1 MTTAKP
7 NVTLDMDRLM
17 VRIRRGDA
25 SVEERRAFEQALS
38 ASALL
43 RLSHQMGRDFDDE
56 ARVRP
61 GDDDLIARAASGA
74 VTRRTRHMGKR
85 RALLLGV
92 AASLALA
99 TTAAATTSWLRSN
112 VEARPPAPVPD
123 QKSPSRAAALVS
135 PAPHRDVETPS
146 EPSRSPVVATPAA
159 PSTTTHRDAPRT
171 PVEPRSNP
179 IAAAEESAAGLFRE
193 ANAARRAGNFE
204 LARAHYTELQ
214 ARYPE
219 TDEAR
224 VSRVSLGKLLLS
236 AGRTREAER
245 QFQSYL
251 QVRGGNLDEEA
262 LVGRAEALG
271 RLGESGEERRVWE
284 VLLRGHPSTVYATRA
299 RQRLLEL
306 DTASPPDGR

>member
-61 GDDDLIARAASGA
+61 GDDDIVARAASAA
-74 VTRRTRHMGKR
+74 VTRRTRHFGKR
-85 RALLLGV
+85 RAILLGA

-99 TTAAATTSWLRSN
+99 TTAAATTSWFRSN
-112 VEARPPAPVPD
+112 VEARPPEPLPGQSSRAP
-123 QKSPSRAAALVS
+123 AAALVS
-135 PAPHRDVETPS
+135 SAPHHEVVTPG
-146 EPSRSPVVATPAA
+146 EPSQSPSVATPDA
-159 PSTTTHRDAPRT
+159 PSTTHRDAPRT
-171 PVEPRSNP
+171 PVEPKANP
-179 IAAAEESAAGLFRE
+179 IVAAEESAPGLFRE
-193 ANAARRAGNFE
+193 ANAARRAGNLE
-204 LARAHYTELQ
+204 LARARYTELQ
-214 ARYPE
+214 ARYPQ

-236 AGRTREAER
+236 AGRAREAER

-251 QVRGGNLDEEA
+251 QVRGGTLEEEA
-262 LVGRAEALG
+262 LVGRADALG

-306 DTASPPDGR
+306 GATSPPGSR

>member
-1 MTTAKP
+1 MTTTKQ
-7 NVTLDMDRLM
+7 NSTLDLDRLM

-38 ASALL
+38 SSALL
-43 RLSHQMGRDFDDE
+43 RVSHQLGRDFDDE
-56 ARVRP
+56 ARVQP
-61 GDDDLIARAASGA
+61 GDDDVIARAASGA
-74 VTRRTRHMGKR
+74 LARRTRHAGKR
-85 RALLLGV
+85 RTILLGV

-99 TTAAATTSWLRSN
+99 TTAAATTSWFQKN
-112 VEARPPAPVPD
+112 VEHPPAPAPAEG
-123 QKSPSRAAALVS
+123 SRVRE
-135 PAPHRDVETPS
+135 APLAPVAPYHAVETAS
-146 EPSRSPVVATPAA
+146 EPSQQPVVATPLAF
-159 PSTTTHRDAPRT
+159 SKTHREELRTSVDAKASPSA
-171 PVEPRSNP
+171 P
-179 IAAAEESAAGLFRE
+179 AEGSAASLFRD

-204 LARAHYTELQ
+204 LARTRYAELQ

-245 QFQSYL
+245 EFQSYL
-251 QVRGGNLDEEA
+251 RARGGSLDEEA
-262 LVGRAEALG
+262 LVGRADALG
-271 RLGESGEERRVWE
+271 RLGENAEERRVWE

-306 DTASPPDGR
+306 GATSPPEGR